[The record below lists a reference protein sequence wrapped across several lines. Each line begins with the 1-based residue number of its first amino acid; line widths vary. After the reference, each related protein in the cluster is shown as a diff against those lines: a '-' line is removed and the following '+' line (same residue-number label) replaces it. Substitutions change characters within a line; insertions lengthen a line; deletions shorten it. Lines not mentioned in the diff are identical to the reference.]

1 MSMLLLFRL
10 LNIVAVAVVVKSKLM
25 LLLLLSSA
33 LLRVARFKKL
43 IQIMP
48 NPKEEKKVKST
59 RTFVKTTKQTLHN
72 YHTSELY
79 QIGELSLPMKCAFN
93 RKEILGF

>member
-1 MSMLLLFRL
+1 
-10 LNIVAVAVVVKSKLM
+10 
-25 LLLLLSSA
+25 
-33 LLRVARFKKL
+33 
-43 IQIMP
+43 MP

-59 RTFVKTTKQTLHN
+59 RTFVKTTKQTLHD